1 MSEPTPAQQKPFWQ
15 RLARVLV
22 FGRRPGWTLVRIVL
36 LVLAAVVVFT
46 FVLLPVRI
54 EGASMFPR
62 CKEGEVHCVNRLAY
76 WRRAPARFEIVA
88 LRPVKDGPYLLKRI
102 IGLPGEEVAIR
113 QGVVH
118 VNGRPLEEPHV
129 RGLSKWEER
138 PVRLETDQY
147 LVIGDN
153 RAIERALHSHGVT
166 ERWMIVGR
174 LWF

>member
-1 MSEPTPAQQKPFWQ
+1 MSDLPSEQNRPFWQ

-22 FGRRPGWTLVRIVL
+22 FGRRPGWTLVRIAL
-36 LVLAAVVVFT
+36 LVVSAVVVFT

-62 CKEGEVHCVNRLAY
+62 CKEGEIHCVNRLAY
-76 WRRAPARFEIVA
+76 WRREPARFEIVA
-88 LRPVKDGPYLLKRI
+88 LRPVREGPFLLKRV

-113 QGVVH
+113 RGVVH
-118 VNGRPLEEPHV
+118 VNGQPLDEPHV
-129 RGLSKWEER
+129 RGRAPWEEHA
-138 PVRLETDQY
+138 VRLEAGQY

-153 RAIERALHSHGVT
+153 RAIERALHSHGVA